1 MADYNVQMKQYNGT
15 SFDNILPYA
24 SQALT
29 LAGGGGATEIIAQA
43 RAGLSQIATG
53 SYVGTGINA
62 EGNFLTLTF
71 PFAPKMLFVFS
82 GFDIKF
88 NSKTNMTVQRFMGY
102 SNEDEQLT
110 AVYAPDYVAPF
121 SVWIEGMTKSAIYMN
136 RESGNFETSSLVNF
150 AVSENSIS
158 MSLSK
163 ADPSS
168 LYDSFRAPDP
178 EYIFNKSSN
187 TYPWIAFA

>member
-53 SYVGTGINA
+53 SYVGNGRNT

-71 PFAPKMLFVFS
+71 PFAPKILFVFS
-82 GFDIKF
+82 ALDIEF
-88 NSKTNMTVQRFMGY
+88 HSKSNMTVQRFMGY
-102 SNEDEQLT
+102 SNEDEKLT
-110 AVYAPDYVAPF
+110 AVDAPDYVAPF
-121 SVWIEGMTKSAIYMN
+121 SVWIEGMTKSVIYMN
-136 RESGNFETSSLVNF
+136 RGSSNSRTSSLVNF
-150 AVSENSIS
+150 TANGNSIS

-163 ADPSS
+163 AQPSS
-168 LYDSFRAPDP
+168 SYDKFTPPDAA
-178 EYIFNKSSN
+178 YIFNKSSN
-187 TYPWIAFA
+187 TYHWIAFG